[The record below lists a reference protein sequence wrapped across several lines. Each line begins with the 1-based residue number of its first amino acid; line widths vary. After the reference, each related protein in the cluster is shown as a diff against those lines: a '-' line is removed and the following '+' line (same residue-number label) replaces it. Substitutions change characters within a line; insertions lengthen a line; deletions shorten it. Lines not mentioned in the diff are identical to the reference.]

1 MAGEEG
7 IRITNRIFCHVCNR
21 DVRPV
26 EEEGLIICPRCHS
39 IIARSSG
46 LHEEQARQPEEQPKQ
61 STERYS
67 STGEIETHKSR
78 IIIRI
83 LIGCIIVI
91 VIVMIVM
98 DPFGLL
104 PAF

>member
-1 MAGEEG
+1 MADEEG
-7 IRITNRIFCHVCNR
+7 IRIMNRIFCHVCNR
-21 DVRPV
+21 DVQPI
-26 EEEGLIICPRCHS
+26 EEEGLIVCPRCRS
-39 IIARSSG
+39 IITRSSG
-46 LHEEQARQPEEQPKQ
+46 LHEEQVSQPEEQPKQ